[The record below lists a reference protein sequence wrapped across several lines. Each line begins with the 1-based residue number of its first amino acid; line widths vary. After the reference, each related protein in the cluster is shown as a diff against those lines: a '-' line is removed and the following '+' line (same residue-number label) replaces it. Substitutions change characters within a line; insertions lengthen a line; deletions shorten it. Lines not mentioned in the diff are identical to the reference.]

1 MTLQTIPTDAFKS
14 INAAFG
20 VPAGRNSL
28 PEAPAPK
35 REVSVATSATS
46 ATRLAGEL
54 LAMRRQL
61 DVTADRALIAAIAAA
76 EKALIGVQIEAGA
89 KRVLVA

>member
-1 MTLQTIPTDAFKS
+1 MQTQTIPTETFAKL
-14 INAAFG
+14 NAAFG
-20 VPAGRNSL
+20 VTAGRNSL
-28 PEAPAPK
+28 PQAPAPK
-35 REVSVATSATS
+35 REVSVAAS

-61 DVTADRALIAAIAAA
+61 DVTEDRALIAAIAAA

-89 KRVLVA
+89 VRVMAA

>member
-1 MTLQTIPTDAFKS
+1 MTAQPTEMFAAL
-14 INAAFG
+14 NAAMG
-20 VPAGRNSL
+20 IKTGRNSK

-35 REVSVATSATS
+35 REVSVATS

-61 DVTADRALIAAIAAA
+61 DTVADKALIQAIAAA

>member
-1 MTLQTIPTDAFKS
+1 MTFQTTDAFKS

-20 VPAGRNSL
+20 VTAGRNSL
-28 PEAPAPK
+28 PQAHAPK
-35 REVSVATSATS
+35 REVSVATS

>member
-1 MTLQTIPTDAFKS
+1 MTAQPTEMFAAL
-14 INAAFG
+14 NAAMG
-20 VPAGRNSL
+20 IKTGRNSL
-28 PEAPAPK
+28 PEAHAPK
-35 REVSVATSATS
+35 REVSVATS

-61 DVTADRALIAAIAAA
+61 DTVADKALIQALAAA

>member
-1 MTLQTIPTDAFKS
+1 MTFQTADAFKS

-20 VPAGRNSL
+20 VTAGRNSL
-28 PEAPAPK
+28 PQAPALK
-35 REVSVATSATS
+35 REVSVAAS

-61 DVTADRALIAAIAAA
+61 DVVTDRALIAAIAAA

>member
-1 MTLQTIPTDAFKS
+1 MTAQPTEMFAAL
-14 INAAFG
+14 NAAMG
-20 VPAGRNSL
+20 IKTGRNSL
-28 PEAPAPK
+28 PEAHAPK
-35 REVSVATSATS
+35 REVSVATS

>member
-1 MTLQTIPTDAFKS
+1 MTLQTIPTDVFKS

-20 VPAGRNSL
+20 VSAGRNSL
-28 PEAPAPK
+28 PQAPAPK
-35 REVSVATSATS
+35 REVSVATS

-61 DVTADRALIAAIAAA
+61 DVVGDSALVSLIADAEAALI
-76 EKALIGVQIEAGA
+76 KVQSAAGA

>member
-1 MTLQTIPTDAFKS
+1 MQTQTIPSETFAKL
-14 INAAFG
+14 NAAFG

-28 PEAPAPK
+28 PQAPAPK
-35 REVSVATSATS
+35 REVSVAAS

-61 DVTADRALIAAIAAA
+61 DAVKDKALIAAIAAA
-76 EKALIGVQIEAGA
+76 ERALIAVQIEAGA

>member
-1 MTLQTIPTDAFKS
+1 MASQSFTSDVFAQ
-14 INAAFG
+14 INGAFG
-20 VPAGRNSL
+20 VTTGRNSL
-28 PEAPAPK
+28 PEAHAPK
-35 REVSVATSATS
+35 REVSVAAS

-61 DVTADRALIAAIAAA
+61 DVTEDRALIAAIAAA
-76 EKALIGVQIEAGA
+76 EQAIIGVQIEAGA

>member
-1 MTLQTIPTDAFKS
+1 MTLQTTDVFKS
-14 INAAFG
+14 INAAFS

-28 PEAPAPK
+28 PEAHAPK
-35 REVSVATSATS
+35 REVSVATS

-61 DVTADRALIAAIAAA
+61 DGVHDRALIASIAAA
-76 EKALIGVQIEAGA
+76 EQALIGVQIEAGA

>member
-1 MTLQTIPTDAFKS
+1 MTLQTIPTDVFKS
-14 INAAFG
+14 INSAFG

-28 PEAPAPK
+28 PEAHAPK
-35 REVSVATSATS
+35 REVSVATS

>member
-1 MTLQTIPTDAFKS
+1 MTLQTIPSETFAK

-28 PEAPAPK
+28 PEAHAPK
-35 REVSVATSATS
+35 REVSVAAS